1 MYWPHGKPIWTKVL
15 LLRLKF
21 VTKSFLK
28 DKTQKVHIEGLAK
41 GMNVTLA
48 NV

>member
-1 MYWPHGKPIWTKVL
+1 MTDQYELRIL
-15 LLRLKF
+15 RRLKF
-21 VTKSFLK
+21 VNKSFLK

-48 NV
+48 NA